1 MAIKNTITGF
11 PTPTRDYY
19 RVYVRSCTY
28 NQASYIVDCLNGVV
42 IQQTNFPFVHHVI
55 DDCSTDGEQEVIKA
69 WIERECDLETAEY
82 YDNDICTITLAKNKS
97 NPNYTIAAYFLKR
110 NLFREKARK
119 QELYKIWRDVCP
131 YEAICEGDDYWI
143 DSQKL
148 QKQIS
153 FLDAHQDYAM
163 CHTSYNAYHEK
174 DKIISQSRDVFD
186 NVGEKCK
193 DNRYILKGYRLLTLT
208 VVVRTEV
215 LKQAR
220 QKDPF
225 LFSGYFLMGDTN
237 LWYEVSTFGKI
248 HFMPDVTAMYRKNE
262 GSVSRCADPAK
273 MYKFRMSSA
282 EMRLYI
288 SRRDNIGDDWIN
300 YFQCL
305 FDKTLYDYR
314 CFEPT
319 YQSKLYDYHI
329 QPNFFKRLFQNIGIM
344 KLYLSVKFV
353 VNRKI
358 ATLYRR
364 LFKPQ
369 YTF

>member
-1 MAIKNTITGF
+1 MISSGF
-11 PTPTRDYY
+11 PKLQKDYY
-19 RVYVRSCTY
+19 KVYVRSNTY
-28 NQASYIVDCLNGVV
+28 NQASYIEDCLNGVAL
-42 IQQTNFPFVHHVI
+42 QKTDFPFVHHVI
-55 DDCSTDGEQEVIKA
+55 DDCSTDGEQEVIKTYLNNN
-69 WIERECDLETAEY
+69 CDMENAEY
-82 YDNDICTITLAKNKS
+82 YDNDICSIIIAKNKS
-97 NPNYTIAAYFLKR
+97 NPNCTLVVYFLKR
-110 NLFREKARK
+110 NMYRNPEKRN
-119 QELYKIWRDVCP
+119 LYKAWQDVCT

-143 DSQKL
+143 VKDKL

-163 CHTSYNAYHEK
+163 CHTSYNTYHEK
-174 DKIISQSRDVFD
+174 DKIISQSRDVLD

-215 LKQAR
+215 LKQAK

-248 HFMPDVTAMYRKNE
+248 FFMPDVTAMYRKNE

-273 MYKFRMSSA
+273 MYKFRLSSA

-288 SRRDNIGDDWIN
+288 SKRDNIGDDWIK
-300 YFQCL
+300 YFQSL

-314 CFEPT
+314 CFDPT

-329 QPNFFKRLFQNIGIM
+329 QPNFLKSLLLKIGIM